1 MSELTPLLED
11 IRRCTLC
18 SGLPLGP
25 KPILQAGSKARILI
39 AGQAPGAKTHE
50 KGRPFDDVSGDRLR
64 QWLGV
69 DKTRF
74 YDANQF
80 AIIPMGFCFPG
91 TVIKQ
96 GRRQGD
102 LPPRA
107 ECAPAWRD
115 KLLAALPNIELT
127 LVLGRY
133 ALDWHLPEHNGL
145 TEEVAQW
152 QRHWPKLMVLPHPSP
167 RNALWL
173 KKNPHF
179 EATQLPLLKQR
190 ISTILG

>member
-69 DKTRF
+69 DKARF

-133 ALDWHLPEHNGL
+133 ALDWHLPEHQGL

-152 QRHWPKLMVLPHPSP
+152 QRHWPELMVLPHPSP

-190 ISTILG
+190 ISAILG

>member
-69 DKTRF
+69 DKARF

-80 AIIPMGFCFPG
+80 AIVPMGFCFPG

-133 ALDWHLPEHNGL
+133 ALDWHLPEHQGL
-145 TEEVAQW
+145 TEEVALW
-152 QRHWPKLMVLPHPSP
+152 QRHWPELMVLPHPSP

-179 EATQLPLLKQR
+179 ETTQLPVLKQR
-190 ISTILG
+190 ISAILG

>member
-25 KPILQAGSKARILI
+25 KPILQAGSNARILI
-39 AGQAPGAKTHE
+39 AGQAPGAQTHE

-69 DKTRF
+69 DKARF

-80 AIIPMGFCFPG
+80 AIVPMGFCFPG

-133 ALDWHLPEHNGL
+133 ALDWHLPEHQGL

-152 QRHWPKLMVLPHPSP
+152 QRHWPELMVLPHPSP

-190 ISTILG
+190 ISAILG

>member
-69 DKTRF
+69 DKARF

-80 AIIPMGFCFPG
+80 AIVPMGFCFPG

-107 ECAPAWRD
+107 ECAPAWRS

-133 ALDWHLPEHNGL
+133 ALDWHLPEHQGL

-152 QRHWPKLMVLPHPSP
+152 QRHWPELMVLPHPSP

-190 ISTILG
+190 ISAILG

>member
-11 IRRCTLC
+11 IHRCTLC

-69 DKTRF
+69 DKARF

-80 AIIPMGFCFPG
+80 AIVPMGFCFPG

-115 KLLAALPNIELT
+115 KLLAVLPNIELT

-133 ALDWHLPEHNGL
+133 ALDWHLPEHQGL

-152 QRHWPKLMVLPHPSP
+152 QRHWPELMVLPHPSP

-190 ISTILG
+190 ISAILG

>member
-69 DKTRF
+69 DKARF